1 MDNFAVVY
9 FLLDCFSLMFT
20 IKILEGFNED
30 LKTFSFLFFLIT
42 PMRYDGVYPILKN
55 FLHIISE
62 TFPKLHL
69 KLSSGL
75 DCVAEIDVILYAK
88 LKLTAVFHLYQK
100 AMNNF
105 FWVLN
110 IVVVT
115 SHSCKIETALY

>member
-1 MDNFAVVY
+1 MDNFAVVD

-42 PMRYDGVYPILKN
+42 PMRYDSVYPILKN

-62 TFPKLHL
+62 TFPELHL

-88 LKLTAVFHLYQK
+88 PKLTAVFHL
-100 AMNNF
+100 
-105 FWVLN
+105 
-110 IVVVT
+110 
-115 SHSCKIETALY
+115 